1 MAQMIVT
8 LIVWLFFYIEW
19 KGMFII
25 LNKLRTETIFQTK
38 PAAKNHNVHCDI
50 NGLVYQKC

>member
-1 MAQMIVT
+1 MARMIVT